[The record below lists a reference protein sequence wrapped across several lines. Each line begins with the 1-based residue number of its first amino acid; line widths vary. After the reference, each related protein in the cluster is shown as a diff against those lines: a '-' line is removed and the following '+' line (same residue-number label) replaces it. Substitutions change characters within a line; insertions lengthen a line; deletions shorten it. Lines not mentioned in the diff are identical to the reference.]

1 MLSLK
6 GVADRSVCLADHEA
20 DYPAETIVMQEAD
33 VGENEA
39 AAMFEEVTGL
49 GDGGVLNVN
58 RRHVE
63 SVTLTPDAPVGP
75 AERHNTVLRTLPPIA
90 VASAHST
97 APHARAAN
105 EVMLDAYG
113 QRRGE
118 VIGPI
123 SDDRVGTVAPA
134 GGGRRVCH
142 GAPAT
147 SAPVDHASRTGWGRT
162 VRKPRSRLAGARQTR
177 ARVRRAAAVP
187 AAGAARRSD
196 L

>member
-1 MLSLK
+1 M
-6 GVADRSVCLADHEA
+6 ADHEA